1 MPEPTT
7 TDDTTATGQTGADDR
22 ASVSDEARGS
32 EPRALTALLADS
44 SIVLDAAAVDRDD
57 AIRQAG
63 AALIAAGAVRAEYV
77 DGMLE
82 RERSVSTY
90 VGEGIAVPHG
100 TRSTNEHVLEDAIV
114 VLRFADGI
122 EWDGHTVTV
131 VIGLASHGMGHIA
144 LLAQLAAVLLE
155 PERAEALRSAASP
168 SDVVAVLGADVAT
181 PAIEPEP

>member
-1 MPEPTT
+1 MSEPTST
-7 TDDTTATGQTGADDR
+7 TDQSGGD
-22 ASVSDEARGS
+22 
-32 EPRALTALLADS
+32 EPRPLTALLAES
-44 SIVLDAAAVDRDD
+44 SIVLDATAADRDD

-100 TRSTNEHVLEDAIV
+100 TRSTNEHVLQDAIV
-114 VLRFADGI
+114 VVHFADGI

-131 VIGLASHGMGHIA
+131 VIGLAAHGMGHIA

-168 SDVVAVLGADVAT
+168 SDVIAVLGADVAT